1 MLYIVYILILFWFE
15 TRNCQD
21 RDKKSLAPLPL
32 PHATFFFSLF
42 FFSFLTKDIILS
54 KQQLQLVKGLFGH
67 DCVELFKVDLA
78 ILIIVSTFDHFQKLS
93 IRHGLT

>member
-21 RDKKSLAPLPL
+21 RDKKSLAPL